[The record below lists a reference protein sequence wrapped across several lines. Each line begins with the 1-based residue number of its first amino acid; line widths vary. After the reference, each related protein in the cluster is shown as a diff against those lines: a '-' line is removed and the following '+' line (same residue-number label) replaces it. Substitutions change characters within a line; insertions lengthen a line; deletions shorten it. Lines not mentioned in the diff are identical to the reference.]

1 MGRDVPS
8 VFCCLLLSNHGDNF
22 NHPVPLIAQKPV
34 TVIAIFLRP
43 KLIKSGLS
51 LHDIC

>member
-22 NHPVPLIAQKPV
+22 NQRDYLARDLLLMMRV
-34 TVIAIFLRP
+34 VIVRIV
-43 KLIKSGLS
+43 G
-51 LHDIC
+51 